1 MPFRKNRCSG
11 RAATNFWILFPHV
24 VGRPAISRP
33 ARRLGQ
39 RAGYIENLQETGEGL
54 CPGIFFF
61 FFYFFSLFS
70 LYFRRGKD
78 AYWSKG
84 KEKRKRDKLYRLRNS
99 GNRPWRQSG
108 ERSRPVYFFF
118 SVFPLVTSR
127 VGRMRIEAKKR
138 INYICF
144 QTREIVPCDG
154 LASVWAQVI
163 YFLFSS

>member
-1 MPFRKNRCSG
+1 MR
-11 RAATNFWILFPHV
+11 
-24 VGRPAISRP
+24 
-33 ARRLGQ
+33 
-39 RAGYIENLQETGEGL
+39 IE
-54 CPGIFFF
+54 
-61 FFYFFSLFS
+61 
-70 LYFRRGKD
+70 
-78 AYWSKG
+78 AKG
-84 KEKRKRDKLYRLRNS
+84 KKSEKGINYIGFETREIVPGGRVVSVRV
-99 GNRPWRQSG
+99 QFI
-108 ERSRPVYFFF
+108 FFF